1 MSKRLRILLDGYI
14 DGNFGD
20 DLMLYLVAN
29 GLKEHKLYITSP
41 KLDIAEYT
49 EEKIGFDCYLKVTGS
64 GFLIHNNKGIAYRM
78 RDMYLEKRYSKNR
91 AVINCNISGFV
102 NCVAEKVIQKQI
114 SDYDFVTV
122 RDRYSYEYITKN
134 IPNVKCEKYPDMVLS

>member
-20 DLMLYLVAN
+20 DLMLYLAAN

-49 EEKIGFDCYLKVTGS
+49 EEKIGFDRYLKVTGS

-78 RDMYLEKRYSKNR
+78 RDMYREKRYSKNR

-102 NCVAEKVIQKQI
+102 NRVAEKVIQKQI
-114 SDYDFVTV
+114 SGYD
-122 RDRYSYEYITKN
+122 
-134 IPNVKCEKYPDMVLS
+134 L

>member
-20 DLMLYLVAN
+20 DLMLYLAAD

-78 RDMYLEKRYSKNR
+78 RDMYREKRYSKNR

-102 NCVAEKVIQKQI
+102 NRIAEKVIQKQI

-122 RDRYSYEYITKN
+122 RDSSSYE
-134 IPNVKCEKYPDMVLS
+134 